1 MRIPG
6 ESRFPRHRREDGT
19 AKPDVFQISSEKV
32 RGLKI
37 KTAALPNSV
46 KNSGKQLM
54 LTRSLIAGLASLDI
68 EAISLETDAR
78 VVKEL
83 ASYSYLVFVVET
95 DFSGH
100 LPSNIELLLS
110 RGDVKGKNAM
120 STSQRSSSVRSM
132 PSRIS

>member
-37 KTAALPNSV
+37 KAAALPNSV
-46 KNSGKQLM
+46 ENSGKQLV

-83 ASYSYLVFVVET
+83 ASYSSWKPT
-95 DFSGH
+95 
-100 LPSNIELLLS
+100 S
-110 RGDVKGKNAM
+110 RA
-120 STSQRSSSVRSM
+120 TFRAISSYSCRAEM
-132 PSRIS
+132 